1 MLRTSIKHGL
11 GNIIHI
17 TSASSFALLR
27 FVLSPSKQLHIMYG
41 MRSYRTLI
49 KRVLMYG
56 CETNDEAMLRQR
68 TCGRKRSVIES
79 YSNGVWRAN
88 AQALCGTLAQ
98 GVNCVKDK
106 MRVNIQLNKTK
117 PQHDAQQSHVL
128 LLYIQSISAR
138 SFQ

>member
-1 MLRTSIKHGL
+1 
-11 GNIIHI
+11 
-17 TSASSFALLR
+17 
-27 FVLSPSKQLHIMYG
+27 MYG
-41 MRSYRTLI
+41 MRPYRTLI

-56 CETNDEAMLRQR
+56 CETRKMNEAMLREQ

-98 GVNCVKDK
+98 RVRCVKDK
-106 MRVNIQLNKTK
+106 MRVNIQSNKTK
-117 PQHDAQQSHVL
+117 PQHDAQQSHVP